1 MNNTV
6 SRCKSSIVNPV
17 LAFRTLAVLAFVFA
31 GSTARASLIQWSGN
45 GHWYE
50 AIPASIAWTDAKAA
64 AEAKGG
70 YLATITSAAENTFV
84 AGIVASSEYWHLL
97 GGNFTAGPWL
107 GGFQPQGSPEPA
119 GNWQWVTGETWSY
132 SNWTPEEPNN
142 GVGGTP
148 EDALL
153 LWKSGSSVPP
163 YGTTWNDGPS
173 SDAFPSGYIIEYI
186 PEPASLSLFAL
197 GAAGLLAQRRTRNN

>member
-31 GSTARASLIQWSGN
+31 GSTARANLIQWSGN

-97 GGNFTAGPWL
+97 GGALQPDPGSAGFSRRARRNP
-107 GGFQPQGSPEPA
+107 P
-119 GNWQWVTGETWSY
+119 VTGNGLPGRHGVTATGRRENRITAEGEPLK
-132 SNWTPEEPNN
+132 TPSFFGRREVACHRMEPP
-142 GVGGTP
+142 GTMDHHRMP
-148 EDALL
+148 F
-153 LWKSGSSVPP
+153 PP
-163 YGTTWNDGPS
+163 VILPTQTDRFCSFQWH
-173 SDAFPSGYIIEYI
+173 SDW
-186 PEPASLSLFAL
+186 
-197 GAAGLLAQRRTRNN
+197 